1 MQFPVPS
8 IFGDIE
14 SMRLLIFFFIFQ
26 QSQENLSVEFKA
38 RPATVLYKKPF
49 EPKREEKPLTE
60 ISEFQ
65 LNTDA
70 RAREREYFE
79 QQLKDKEERLARA
92 KQLEEQIRLQKEQE
106 EVLRI
111 RKMAEYKAQ
120 PIKKYKEVV
129 IQPSGKITEPVS
141 PNFSTKRKDQKVRD
155 SYEEDKENSE

>member
-1 MQFPVPS
+1 M
-8 IFGDIE
+8 
-14 SMRLLIFFFIFQ
+14 
-26 QSQENLSVEFKA
+26 
-38 RPATVLYKKPF
+38 
-49 EPKREEKPLTE
+49 TE

-79 QQLKDKEERLARA
+79 QQLKEKEERLARA

-111 RKMAEYKAQ
+111 RKMTEYKAQ

-141 PNFSTKRKDQKVRD
+141 PNFSTKKKDQKGRD
-155 SYEEDKENSE
+155 SYEENKENSQ